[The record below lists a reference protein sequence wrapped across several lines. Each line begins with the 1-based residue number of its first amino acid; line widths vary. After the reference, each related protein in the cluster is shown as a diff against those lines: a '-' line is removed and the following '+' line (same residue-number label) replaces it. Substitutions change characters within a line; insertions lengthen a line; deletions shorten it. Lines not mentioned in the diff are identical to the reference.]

1 MDTYMDEL
9 NLDEKRNIL
18 PEGTTLQM
26 GKYRIDKL
34 LSYSGFGIVYMATEM
49 QFDERVAIKEFFMKS
64 VNRRDGDSTTISV
77 TTPQNKIVF
86 DEQKAKFMMEAKR
99 LRRLHNQHIVHIT
112 DLFEENGT
120 VYYVMNYIDGQ
131 PLSNIVRQNGM
142 IKEQEVF
149 DYLNQTLDALEEIHS
164 QKFVHLDIKPA
175 NLMVDK
181 TGQIHVID
189 FALSKSQF
197 SEEDVVVGYTHGYAP
212 PEQMCGE
219 ITKIGPWTDLYA
231 LGATLYNLL
240 TGQKPPSI
248 SQIAEE
254 AEDAFL
260 FPESIDIGFQALITW
275 MMDISPI
282 KRSQSVER
290 VRKMIEDL
298 GLMDE
303 FDDIADDDATILNGD

>member
-1 MDTYMDEL
+1 MDKL
-9 NLDEKRNIL
+9 NLEEKETIL
-18 PEGTTLQM
+18 PEGTTLQK

-34 LSYSGFGIVYMATEM
+34 LSYSGFGIVYMATNVL
-49 QFDERVAIKEFFMKS
+49 FDERVAIKEFFIKS
-64 VNRRDGDSTTISV
+64 VNRRNDDSA
-77 TTPQNKIVF
+77 IVF
-86 DEQKAKFMMEAKR
+86 DEQKAKFVNETKR
-99 LRRLHNQHIVHIT
+99 LRRFHNKHIVHVT

-120 VYYVMNYIDGQ
+120 VYCVMDYIDGQ
-131 PLSNIVRQNGM
+131 PLSKIVRQKGI
-142 IKEQEVF
+142 IKEQEVYN
-149 DYLNQTLDALEEIHS
+149 YLNQTLDALEEIHS
-164 QKFVHLDIKPA
+164 QKFLHLDIKPA

-189 FALSKSQF
+189 FALSISQF
-197 SEEDVVVGYTHGYAP
+197 SEEDAVVGFTPGYAP
-212 PEQMCGE
+212 PEQMSGE

-240 TGQKPPSI
+240 TGHKPPSAR
-248 SQIAEE
+248 QIADLGD
-254 AEDAFL
+254 DAFQFL
-260 FPESIDIGFQALITW
+260 ESVDIGFQGLIIW

-303 FDDIADDDATILNGD
+303 FDDIVDNDATILNGD

>member
-1 MDTYMDEL
+1 MY
-9 NLDEKRNIL
+9 
-18 PEGTTLQM
+18 
-26 GKYRIDKL
+26 
-34 LSYSGFGIVYMATEM
+34 
-49 QFDERVAIKEFFMKS
+49 
-64 VNRRDGDSTTISV
+64 
-77 TTPQNKIVF
+77 
-86 DEQKAKFMMEAKR
+86 
-99 LRRLHNQHIVHIT
+99 
-112 DLFEENGT
+112 
-120 VYYVMNYIDGQ
+120 
-131 PLSNIVRQNGM
+131 
-142 IKEQEVF
+142 
-149 DYLNQTLDALEEIHS
+149 
-164 QKFVHLDIKPA
+164 
-175 NLMVDK
+175 
-181 TGQIHVID
+181 
-189 FALSKSQF
+189 
-197 SEEDVVVGYTHGYAP
+197 
-212 PEQMCGE
+212 GE